1 MKNNLIVTDKILSAI
16 NSNKLYISAIIAIIG
31 IIIYQIIKRTINR
44 ILERD
49 KKRNKLDKKGR
60 TVVKLFT
67 NITKYV
73 VIAIV
78 GVLILQIY
86 GVNVNS
92 LVAGLGLV
100 SVVVGLAIQDPLKD
114 IITGVNILTDD
125 YFSLGDVIKVDDVE
139 GKVVQLGVRTTKI
152 KDVAN
157 GNILVLANRNI
168 SKVLKISE
176 ELYIDIPLSYEDKT
190 EKIAKILNKVCTNIQ
205 KLEDVFDAKYL
216 GIGSFADSA
225 INYKLQ
231 INCRPETKIT
241 IRRNVYNMV
250 KQELD
255 KNGISIPYHQLTIHN
270 RKSRAFWN
278 GSFLHIFIGVIS
290 KL

>member
-1 MKNNLIVTDKILSAI
+1 MNNLETMKNILSKL
-16 NSNKLYISAIIAIIG
+16 NSNKLYISAIIAVIG
-31 IIIYQIIKRTINR
+31 IIIYQIIKRTINK
-44 ILERD
+44 ILEKD
-49 KKRNKLDKKGR
+49 KKRNKIDKKGR

-67 NITKYV
+67 NVIKYV
-73 VIAIV
+73 IIAIV

-114 IITGVNILTDD
+114 IITGVNIITDD
-125 YFSLGDVIKVDDVE
+125 YFSLGDVIKVDDIE

-157 GNILVLANRNI
+157 GNILVIANRNI

-176 ELYIDIPLSYEDKT
+176 ELYIDIPLSYEDET

-205 KLEDVFDAKYL
+205 KLEDVLEAKYL
-216 GIGSFADSA
+216 GIGSFEDSS

-231 INCRPETKIT
+231 IKCKPDVKLT
-241 IRRNVYNMV
+241 IKRNVYNMA
-250 KQELD
+250 KSELD
-255 KNGISIPYHQLTIHN
+255 KNGISIPYPQLTIHN
-270 RKSRAFWN
+270 N
-278 GSFLHIFIGVIS
+278 
-290 KL
+290 

>member
-176 ELYIDIPLSYEDKT
+176 ELYIDIPLSYEDET

-255 KNGISIPYHQLTIHN
+255 KNGISIPYPQLTIHN
-270 RKSRAFWN
+270 
-278 GSFLHIFIGVIS
+278 S
-290 KL
+290 K

>member
-1 MKNNLIVTDKILSAI
+1 MNKWNTMEKIISTINN
-16 NSNKLYISAIIAIIG
+16 NKLYISVVIAIIG

-73 VIAIV
+73 IIAIV

-114 IITGVNILTDD
+114 IITGVNIIADD
-125 YFSLGDVIKVDDVE
+125 YFSLGDVIKIDDFE
-139 GKVVQLGVRTTKI
+139 GKVVYLGVRTTKI

-168 SKVLKISE
+168 NKALKVSE
-176 ELYIDIPLSYEDKT
+176 ELYIDIPLSYEDET
-190 EKIAKILNKVCTNIQ
+190 EKIAKILNKACNLVQ
-205 KLEDVFDAKYL
+205 KQDEVIEAKYL
-216 GIGSFADSA
+216 GIGSFSDSA

-231 INCRPETKIT
+231 INCKPESKPAVK
-241 IRRNVYNMV
+241 RNTFNIV
-250 KQELD
+250 KSELD
-255 KNGISIPYHQLTIHN
+255 KNGISIPYPQLTIHKREN
-270 RKSRAFWN
+270 
-278 GSFLHIFIGVIS
+278 
-290 KL
+290 

>member
-1 MKNNLIVTDKILSAI
+1 M
-16 NSNKLYISAIIAIIG
+16 
-31 IIIYQIIKRTINR
+31 
-44 ILERD
+44 
-49 KKRNKLDKKGR
+49 
-60 TVVKLFT
+60 
-67 NITKYV
+67 
-73 VIAIV
+73 

-114 IITGVNILTDD
+114 IITGVNIITDD
-125 YFSLGDVIKVDDVE
+125 YFALGDVVKIDEIE
-139 GKVVQLGVRTTKI
+139 GKVVYLGVRTTKI
-152 KDVAN
+152 KDIVN

-168 SKVLKISE
+168 NKALKISE
-176 ELYIDIPLSYEDKT
+176 ELYIDIPLSYEDET

-205 KLEDVFDAKYL
+205 KQEEVFEAKYL

-231 INCRPETKIT
+231 INCKPEAKIT

-250 KQELD
+250 KSELD
-255 KNGISIPYHQLTIHN
+255 KNGISIPYPQVTIH
-270 RKSRAFWN
+270 KAC
-278 GSFLHIFIGVIS
+278 
-290 KL
+290 

>member
-1 MKNNLIVTDKILSAI
+1 MNNNVITMEKLLSTL
-16 NSNKLYISAIIAIIG
+16 NNNKLYISAIIAIIG
-31 IIIYQIIKRTINR
+31 IIIYQVIKRTINK
-44 ILERD
+44 ILEKD
-49 KKRNKLDKKGR
+49 KKRNKIDKKGR

-67 NITKYV
+67 NIIKYV
-73 VIAIV
+73 IIAIV
-78 GVLILQIY
+78 LVLILQIY

-114 IITGVNILTDD
+114 IITGVNIITDD

-176 ELYIDIPLSYEDKT
+176 ELYIDIPLSYEDDT
-190 EKIAKILNKVCTNIQ
+190 EKIAKILKKVCTNIQ
-205 KLEDVFDAKYL
+205 KQEDVFEANYL
-216 GIGSFADSA
+216 GIGNFADSA
-225 INYKLQ
+225 INYKVQ
-231 INCRPETKIT
+231 IKCKPEAKLT
-241 IRRNVYNMV
+241 IRRNVLNMV
-250 KQELD
+250 KSELD
-255 KNGISIPYHQLTIHN
+255 KNGMSIPYPQITIHN
-270 RKSRAFWN
+270 N
-278 GSFLHIFIGVIS
+278 T
-290 KL
+290 

>member
-216 GIGSFADSA
+216 GIGSFEDSA

-231 INCRPETKIT
+231 INCKPEAKIT

-250 KQELD
+250 KSELD
-255 KNGISIPYHQLTIHN
+255 KNGISIPYPQLTIHN
-270 RKSRAFWN
+270 
-278 GSFLHIFIGVIS
+278 S
-290 KL
+290 K

>member
-1 MKNNLIVTDKILSAI
+1 MEKVLHTINN
-16 NSNKLYISAIIAIIG
+16 NKLYISVVIAIIG
-31 IIIYQIIKRTINR
+31 IIIYQIIKRTINK
-44 ILERD
+44 ILEKD

-73 VIAIV
+73 IIAIV

-114 IITGVNILTDD
+114 IITGVNIITDD
-125 YFSLGDVIKVDDVE
+125 YFALGDVVKIDDVE
-139 GKVVQLGVRTTKI
+139 GKVVYLGVRTTKI
-152 KDVAN
+152 KDIVN

-168 SKVLKISE
+168 NKAIKISE
-176 ELYIDIPLSYEDKT
+176 ELYIDIPLSYEDET

-205 KLEDVFDAKYL
+205 KQEDVFEAKYL
-216 GIGSFADSA
+216 GIGNFADSA

-231 INCRPETKIT
+231 INCKPEAKIT

-250 KQELD
+250 KYELD
-255 KNGISIPYHQLTIHN
+255 KNGISIPYPQVTIH
-270 RKSRAFWN
+270 KAC
-278 GSFLHIFIGVIS
+278 
-290 KL
+290 

>member
-1 MKNNLIVTDKILSAI
+1 MEKVLHAI
-16 NSNKLYISAIIAIIG
+16 NNNKLYISVVIAIIG
-31 IIIYQIIKRTINR
+31 IIIYQIIKRTINK
-44 ILERD
+44 ILEKD

-73 VIAIV
+73 IIAIV

-114 IITGVNILTDD
+114 IITGVNIITDD
-125 YFSLGDVIKVDDVE
+125 YFALGDVVKIDEIE
-139 GKVVQLGVRTTKI
+139 GKVVYLGVRTTKI
-152 KDVAN
+152 KDIAN

-168 SKVLKISE
+168 NKAIKISE
-176 ELYIDIPLSYEDKT
+176 ELYIDIPLSYEDET

-205 KLEDVFDAKYL
+205 KQEDVFEAKYL

-231 INCRPETKIT
+231 INCKPEAKIT

-250 KQELD
+250 KSELD
-255 KNGISIPYHQLTIHN
+255 KNGISIPYPQVTIH
-270 RKSRAFWN
+270 KAC
-278 GSFLHIFIGVIS
+278 
-290 KL
+290 